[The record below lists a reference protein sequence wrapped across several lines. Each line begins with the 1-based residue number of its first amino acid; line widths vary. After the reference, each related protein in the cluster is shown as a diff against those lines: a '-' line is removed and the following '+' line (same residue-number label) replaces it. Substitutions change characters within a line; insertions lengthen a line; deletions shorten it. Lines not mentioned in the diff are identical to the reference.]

1 MGFQLAADSR
11 SGPDFGPDVGRN
23 VSSGLR
29 TSESATP
36 KSVPTPVRMPFPR
49 RAPEPQPGAV
59 EGGAEGEL
67 PRRPAKPHLVYLHGF
82 NSSPKSVK
90 ARHLAEVMA
99 SRGEASQFACPALP
113 DLPAPAIAL
122 ARTEVERAQATDR
135 EVTLIGSSLGGFYAT
150 WLAEQCDC
158 RAVLINPAVTP
169 HVGLRRYLGPQKN
182 LYTDEPYTLTEAH
195 LEQWAGLAVA
205 QPTAGRYLLLVET
218 GDEVLD
224 YRAAVSHYAG
234 ARQIVVHGG
243 DHSFQSFEKLLP
255 DILEFAGFGN

>member
-1 MGFQLAADSR
+1 MTSSPGSR
-11 SGPDFGPDVGRN
+11 SAGASLSP
-23 VSSGLR
+23 
-29 TSESATP
+29 SAANPAP
-36 KSVPTPVRMPFPR
+36 KSVPVPVARPAPR
-49 RAPEPQPGAV
+49 SRPGQSADSPPI
-59 EGGAEGEL
+59 EEI
-67 PRRPAKPHLVYLHGF
+67 RRPSKPHLIYLHGF
-82 NSSPKSVK
+82 NSSPRSVK

-99 SRGEASQFACPALP
+99 SRGEASYFACPALP

-122 ARTEVERAQATDR
+122 ARTEVERAQASDR
-135 EVTLIGSSLGGFYAT
+135 DVTLIGSSLGGLYAT

-158 RAVLINPAVTP
+158 REVLINPAVTP

-195 LEQWAGLAVA
+195 LDQWAQLAVA
-205 QPTAGRYLLLVET
+205 TPSPERYLLLVET

-224 YRAAVSHYAG
+224 YRAAVAHYAG

-255 DILEFAGFGN
+255 EILEFAGFRT